1 MAVTMTILTLG
12 FIGILTIILK
22 IKGSHRLSEEV
33 YEKKFSTITS
43 DLSKKGL
50 IGHYWQIFILIRWAL
65 VSSSLVFLK
74 DHPEL

>member
-1 MAVTMTILTLG
+1 MAVTMSILTLG

-22 IKGSHRLSEEV
+22 IKGTHRLSEEA

-50 IGHYWQIFILIRWAL
+50 IGDYWKIFILIRWTL